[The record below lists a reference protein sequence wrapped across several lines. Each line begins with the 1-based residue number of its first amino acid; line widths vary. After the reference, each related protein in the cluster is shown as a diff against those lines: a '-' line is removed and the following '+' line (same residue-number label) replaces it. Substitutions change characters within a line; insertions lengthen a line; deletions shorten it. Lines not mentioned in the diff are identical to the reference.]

1 MDTRGKDDSD
11 FKKQANALKTLRGL
25 RFLRSFRLLV
35 FAKTAKGRQAGILF
49 LTVMSIIFC
58 SAGIIQA
65 IEACNNVGDYKCQ
78 DLEIYNAAYFVVI
91 TISTLGFGDLVPMSS
106 NGKLAVIGLI
116 FSTSILLPL
125 HISRY
130 SDILSRET
138 EFDKS
143 FKAEK
148 ERNPHILICGEVN
161 SGALDFFLRQFLHP
175 NNINWKDK
183 VVILCPG
190 LPSNNLRR
198 ILLNSAYEQRVVY
211 LQGSA
216 MLDSDLKR
224 AGAANARLCFVLLNK
239 LSTDGDRNDTASN
252 LLTISL
258 RHHTNDVPLF
268 VQVLK
273 TDNIRHVH
281 MSGAS
286 NIICIDE
293 LKLGILAKTCVIPGL
308 CAFLCNMLF
317 TFRPFYARSTLWA
330 SEFLMGCA
338 HDVYEAKVP
347 EYLDGCL
354 NFSTLALILYQEYG
368 ILLLAVRVDNHLD
381 MRLCFLLASF
391 QPSRVPCPTVKRL
404 HTVFLLATY
413 PDAVNQ
419 VETLGLPVLQKY
431 IVTLLFGLLVQKA
444 RIPNYPKIVDKWQ
457 AKSMTEKLRTTIR
470 NSVTSIGLATNPS
483 MLSMDSSRAIPELLK
498 AMEDIA
504 KRRLTGTITRVL
516 PCETE
521 DDIADPSHHDDK
533 DINHLTV
540 HDSLRP
546 PSVMQVETDLSPAKS

>member
-1 MDTRGKDDSD
+1 MDKPKKRVVVLWLNKAMSHLIKPRMRGETFQKWASRNMDSSKLATIVDVFQVVLGVSVTIIYFYQNWTKFQDVAETPMLRNAQTVIGVFFTFDYLVRLIASESPQTFFLNTMSLVDLATILPQWLEMGISDDSD
-11 FKKQANALKTLRGL
+11 FKSLANAFKTLRSL
-25 RFLRSFRLLV
+25 RFLRAFRLLV

-49 LTVMSIIFC
+49 LTVI
-58 SAGIIQA
+58 
-65 IEACNNVGDYKCQ
+65 
-78 DLEIYNAAYFVVI
+78 
-91 TISTLGFGDLVPMSS
+91 FGDLAPKSS

-116 FSTSILLPL
+116 FSTGILLPL
-125 HISRY
+125 QISRY

-293 LKLGILAKTCVIPGL
+293 LKLGILAKTCVIPGM

-317 TFRPFYARSTLWA
+317 TFRPFYAR
-330 SEFLMGCA
+330 
-338 HDVYEAKVP
+338 
-347 EYLDGCL
+347 
-354 NFSTLALILYQEYG
+354 
-368 ILLLAVRVDNHLD
+368 R
-381 MRLCFLLASF
+381 
-391 QPSRVPCPTVKRL
+391 
-404 HTVFLLATY
+404 
-413 PDAVNQ
+413 
-419 VETLGLPVLQKY
+419 
-431 IVTLLFGLLVQKA
+431 
-444 RIPNYPKIVDKWQ
+444 
-457 AKSMTEKLRTTIR
+457 
-470 NSVTSIGLATNPS
+470 
-483 MLSMDSSRAIPELLK
+483 
-498 AMEDIA
+498 
-504 KRRLTGTITRVL
+504 
-516 PCETE
+516 
-521 DDIADPSHHDDK
+521 
-533 DINHLTV
+533 
-540 HDSLRP
+540 
-546 PSVMQVETDLSPAKS
+546 

>member
-1 MDTRGKDDSD
+1 MDQPRQPAVLVWLHSVKNRLVRPRMRGETFRKWVSRNMDSSTLATLLDVFQVILGIGVTMVYFYQNWSKFQDVAETPMVRTVQRAIGVFFTFDYLVRLIASESPQTFFLNTMSLVDLATILPQWLEMAISDDSD

-49 LTVMSIIFC
+49 LTVI
-58 SAGIIQA
+58 
-65 IEACNNVGDYKCQ
+65 
-78 DLEIYNAAYFVVI
+78 
-91 TISTLGFGDLVPMSS
+91 FGDLVPMSS

-190 LPSNNLRR
+190 LPSNNLRQ

-258 RHHTNDVPLF
+258 RHHTNDV
-268 VQVLK
+268 LK

-293 LKLGILAKTCVIPGL
+293 LKLGILAKTCVIPGM

-317 TFRPFYARSTLWA
+317 TFRPFYAR
-330 SEFLMGCA
+330 
-338 HDVYEAKVP
+338 
-347 EYLDGCL
+347 
-354 NFSTLALILYQEYG
+354 
-368 ILLLAVRVDNHLD
+368 R
-381 MRLCFLLASF
+381 
-391 QPSRVPCPTVKRL
+391 
-404 HTVFLLATY
+404 
-413 PDAVNQ
+413 
-419 VETLGLPVLQKY
+419 
-431 IVTLLFGLLVQKA
+431 
-444 RIPNYPKIVDKWQ
+444 
-457 AKSMTEKLRTTIR
+457 
-470 NSVTSIGLATNPS
+470 
-483 MLSMDSSRAIPELLK
+483 
-498 AMEDIA
+498 
-504 KRRLTGTITRVL
+504 
-516 PCETE
+516 
-521 DDIADPSHHDDK
+521 
-533 DINHLTV
+533 
-540 HDSLRP
+540 
-546 PSVMQVETDLSPAKS
+546 